1 MTVNP
6 ENITFFGKPEIIHA
20 LEDLAADRRSFFH
33 EPPDEFDEQFR
44 QDEKALLAAAAILE
58 SIDFETTGIT
68 INGPGDYTVRIA
80 ERSDQTGDAKK
91 PPFSASRAEEYFF
104 MLRDYFRDEKERIF
118 KRDNE
123 GRHPFDQLYSA
134 EYQKAL
140 GKELALREVLDYF
153 SKYDFPED
161 GDAGEEGAE

>member
-1 MTVNP
+1 MTPSNS
-6 ENITFFGKPEIIHA
+6 EIIHIFENSRLVSDHFTPETVTA
-20 LEDLAADRRSFFH
+20 AYVAALAALHTEADRPQAR
-33 EPPDEFDEQFR
+33 
-44 QDEKALLAAAAILE
+44 
-58 SIDFETTGIT
+58 
-68 INGPGDYTVRIA
+68 
-80 ERSDQTGDAKK
+80 DAKK

-104 MLRDYFRDEKERIF
+104 MLRDSFHDEKERIF

-161 GDAGEEGAE
+161 GNAGEEGAE

>member
-1 MTVNP
+1 MTPSNS
-6 ENITFFGKPEIIHA
+6 EIIHIFENSRLVSDHFTPEA
-20 LEDLAADRRSFFH
+20 VTAAYVAALAALHAEADRLQAR
-33 EPPDEFDEQFR
+33 
-44 QDEKALLAAAAILE
+44 
-58 SIDFETTGIT
+58 
-68 INGPGDYTVRIA
+68 
-80 ERSDQTGDAKK
+80 DAKK

-104 MLRDYFRDEKERIF
+104 MLRDSFRDEKERIF

>member
-1 MTVNP
+1 MTPSNS
-6 ENITFFGKPEIIHA
+6 EIIHIFENSRLVSDHFTPEA
-20 LEDLAADRRSFFH
+20 VTAAYVAALAALHAEADRLQAR
-33 EPPDEFDEQFR
+33 
-44 QDEKALLAAAAILE
+44 
-58 SIDFETTGIT
+58 
-68 INGPGDYTVRIA
+68 
-80 ERSDQTGDAKK
+80 DAKK

-104 MLRDYFRDEKERIF
+104 MLRDSFRDEKERIF
-118 KRDNE
+118 KHDNE

>member
-1 MTVNP
+1 MTPSNS
-6 ENITFFGKPEIIHA
+6 EIIHIFENSRLVSDHFTPEA
-20 LEDLAADRRSFFH
+20 VTAAYVAALAALHAEADRLQAR
-33 EPPDEFDEQFR
+33 
-44 QDEKALLAAAAILE
+44 
-58 SIDFETTGIT
+58 
-68 INGPGDYTVRIA
+68 
-80 ERSDQTGDAKK
+80 DAKK

-104 MLRDYFRDEKERIF
+104 MLRDSFRDEKERIF

-161 GDAGEEGAE
+161 GDAGEEGAK

>member
-1 MTVNP
+1 MTPSNS
-6 ENITFFGKPEIIHA
+6 EIIHIFENSRLVSDHFTPEA
-20 LEDLAADRRSFFH
+20 VTAAYVAALAALHTEADRLRA
-33 EPPDEFDEQFR
+33 R
-44 QDEKALLAAAAILE
+44 
-58 SIDFETTGIT
+58 
-68 INGPGDYTVRIA
+68 
-80 ERSDQTGDAKK
+80 DAKK

-104 MLRDYFRDEKERIF
+104 MLRDSFHDEKERIF

-153 SKYDFPED
+153 SKYDFLED

>member
-80 ERSDQTGDAKK
+80 ERSDPTGDAKK

-104 MLRDYFRDEKERIF
+104 MLRDSF
-118 KRDNE
+118 
-123 GRHPFDQLYSA
+123 HPFDQLYSA

-140 GKELALREVLDYF
+140 GKELALCEVLDYF
-153 SKYDFPED
+153 GKYDFPED
-161 GDAGEEGAE
+161 RDAGEEGAE

>member
-1 MTVNP
+1 MTPSNS
-6 ENITFFGKPEIIHA
+6 EIIHIFENSRLVSDHFTPEA
-20 LEDLAADRRSFFH
+20 VTAAYVAALAALHAEADRLQAR
-33 EPPDEFDEQFR
+33 
-44 QDEKALLAAAAILE
+44 
-58 SIDFETTGIT
+58 
-68 INGPGDYTVRIA
+68 
-80 ERSDQTGDAKK
+80 DAKK

-104 MLRDYFRDEKERIF
+104 MLRDSFRDEKERIF

-153 SKYDFPED
+153 SKYGFPED